1 MVKPLRLGTALTAI
15 GMIGALAACATP
27 GARIATRASIFG
39 DKVDKSNIGI
49 ATRAAMA
56 LEKGDYVNAVT
67 FAERAVGNTPN
78 DAGFRALL
86 GNAYFGAGR
95 FASAESAYRDSLSLL
110 PGQPQ
115 VVLKLALVTIAQG
128 KRDSA
133 IAVLDGARGVL
144 DPSDYGLALA
154 LAGQPQAAVDVLNAA
169 AHDVGADARVR
180 QNLALAHALAGNWD
194 QARAVAAQDVAA
206 DQVDARIQQ
215 WMTFAKPAKA
225 SDQVAS
231 LTGITPAAADPGQPV
246 RLALVQKNDVR
257 LAQAEPVQAAP
268 IAEPAPPVVEEAVSE
283 PAPVPE
289 ATAEPVAAPA
299 VVEVA
304 EPAPAPVLV
313 AAMPVVA
320 VEQVRQLSEAV
331 AAPKPAPRKVA
342 AKPGLSPRAA
352 SLTDGRPPV
361 RNAALVR
368 ATGNSR
374 AVVQLGA
381 YSSRSG
387 VSLAWNR
394 VAAKYPA
401 LRGYAPA
408 TARFDGP
415 RGTVYRLSV
424 SGFTSSGQAQDLC
437 SSLKRKG
444 GACFVR
450 SVAGDRPVQLASL

>member
-27 GARIATRASIFG
+27 GARVATRASIFG

-56 LEKGDYVNAVT
+56 LDKGDYATAVT

-115 VVLKLALVTIAQG
+115 VVLKLALVTIAQS

-154 LAGQPQAAVDVLNAA
+154 LAGQPQAAVDVLDPA
-169 AHDVGADARVR
+169 AHEVGADSRVR
-180 QNLALAHALAGNWD
+180 QNLALAYALAGNWD

-206 DQVDARIQQ
+206 DQVDSRIQQ
-215 WMTFAKPAKA
+215 WMAFAKPAKA

-231 LTGITPAAADPGQPV
+231 LTGITPAVTDPGQPV
-246 RLALVQKNDVR
+246 RLALVQKDDVR
-257 LAQAEPVQAAP
+257 LAQAEPVQVAP
-268 IAEPAPPVVEEAVSE
+268 LTEPAPPMVEEPASETVAVSE
-283 PAPVPE
+283 PA
-289 ATAEPVAAPA
+289 TAEPAAAPA
-299 VVEVA
+299 AVEVA
-304 EPAPAPVLV
+304 EPAPAPVLA

-320 VEQVRQLSEAV
+320 VEQVRQITAAVV
-331 AAPKPAPRKVA
+331 AAKIS

-352 SLTDGRPPV
+352 SLTDGRLPV
-361 RNAALVR
+361 RAAALVR

-374 AVVQLGA
+374 SVVQLGA
-381 YSSRSG
+381 YSSRNG
-387 VSLAWNR
+387 VSVAWNR
-394 VAAKYPA
+394 VAAKYPS
-401 LRGYAPA
+401 LRGFVPA

-424 SGFTSSGQAQDLC
+424 SGFSSGRHAQDTC
-437 SSLKRKG
+437 AALKRRG

-450 SVAGDRPVQLASL
+450 TVAGDKPVQLASL